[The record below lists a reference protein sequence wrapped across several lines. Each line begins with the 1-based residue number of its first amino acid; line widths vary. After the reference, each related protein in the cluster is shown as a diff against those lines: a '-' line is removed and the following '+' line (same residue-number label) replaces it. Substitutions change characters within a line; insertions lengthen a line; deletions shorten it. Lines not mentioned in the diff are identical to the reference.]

1 MTQSEYEGAQ
11 IEIDAAGEGSVT
23 IDGNTIDVK
32 RDEEANAFNTVELP
46 YRTFSSLEDLARAVI
61 DQRNDS

>member
-32 RDEEANAFNTVELP
+32 RDEEANTFNTVELP
-46 YRTFSSLEDLARAVI
+46 YRTFSSLEDLAQAVI